1 MMMLQELAGAL
12 NLTFSLEAATS
23 RGITSL
29 SWDGVARKMAAYR
42 RDLIINGLPLAWD
55 LARALDV
62 SLPVLQT
69 SYGIG
74 LKVWSLVCSRV
85 GWGRVSG
92 RVGGLGKGVWARGW
106 TGEGVWARGWA
117 GEGRLGAWVGWG
129 RASGRVG
136 GMGKGVWAPGWAV
149 EGRLGAWKTPCVA
162 LHCQR
167 QRGMPDNPKQ
177 NVLMLNTLLRCVYT

>member
-1 MMMLQELAGAL
+1 MMLQELAGAL

-29 SWDGVARKMAAYR
+29 SWDGVARKMAAYK

-74 LKVWSLVCSRV
+74 LKVWPLVCSRV
-85 GWGRVSG
+85 GWGRASG
-92 RVGGLGKGVWARGW
+92 RLGGLGKGVWARGW
-106 TGEGVWARGWA
+106 A
-117 GEGRLGAWVGWG
+117 GEGCLGAWVDWG
-129 RASGRVG
+129 RASGR
-136 GMGKGVWAPGWAV
+136 
-149 EGRLGAWKTPCVA
+149 VA

-167 QRGMPDNPKQ
+167 QRGMSDNPKQ
-177 NVLMLNTLLRCVYT
+177 NVYVKYTAALCIYIETDRSVDKHKIDR